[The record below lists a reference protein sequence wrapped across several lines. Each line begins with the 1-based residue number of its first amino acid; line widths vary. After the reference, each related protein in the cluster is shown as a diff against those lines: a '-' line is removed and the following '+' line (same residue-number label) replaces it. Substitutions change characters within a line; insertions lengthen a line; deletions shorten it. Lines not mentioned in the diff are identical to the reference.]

1 MSMKVKVCGMKY
13 PQNIRDLEGL
23 HPDYMGFIF
32 YPPSPRYV
40 GEDTELK
47 TFLPS
52 ISIKKVGVFVNAA
65 YEEIIKI
72 RTDFSLDIVQLHG
85 KEPEALCRQLKQQ
98 GIPVIKAFSIS
109 SPADFI
115 DTKEYVDV
123 CDYFL
128 FDTKTPHYG
137 GSGLKFDW
145 QILQAYTYHVPFFL
159 SGGIAL
165 SDVEDIKKIAHPQL
179 VAIDVNSR
187 FETSP
192 ATKNI
197 NQLQQFI
204 QEIKQLNTY

>member
-1 MSMKVKVCGMKY
+1 M
-13 PQNIRDLEGL
+13 
-23 HPDYMGFIF
+23 
-32 YPPSPRYV
+32 
-40 GEDTELK
+40 
-47 TFLPS
+47 
-52 ISIKKVGVFVNAA
+52 
-65 YEEIIKI
+65 
-72 RTDFSLDIVQLHG
+72 
-85 KEPEALCRQLKQQ
+85 
-98 GIPVIKAFSIS
+98 
-109 SPADFI
+109 
-115 DTKEYVDV
+115 DV

-128 FDTKTPHYG
+128 FDTKTPQYG

-165 SDVEDIKKIAHPQL
+165 SDVEEIKKIAHPQL